1 MTTPEKEDMTS
12 EQVSFELK
20 AHMTGSQS
28 ATIAI
33 MQKALQ
39 ASPIS
44 QKSEGNNAVGEGLI
58 QEVEPMILA
67 A

>member
-1 MTTPEKEDMTS
+1 MTTPKKENMAS
-12 EQVSFELK
+12 EQASFELK

-44 QKSEGNNAVGEGLI
+44 QESEGNNAVGEGFT
-58 QEVEPMILA
+58 QEVEPMIMA